1 MSQDRAATTFPQS
14 ASSQE
19 HKCCILC
26 GNKGTQLSN
35 YSNWGAI
42 EKEFLHTHLDRYPPE
57 GSYIC
62 KKHWIEAQRHH
73 TNSHYIPKWKEV
85 HTQEPQKCCIHPQ
98 CCNKFHEKLIKPAF
112 ANITELEELL
122 EVQSSTN
129 NPFLLC
135 PTCYT
140 KLYRQF
146 NPVLNCTS
154 CRAIPKHGQK
164 FCRHS
169 PNSTIVSQYLKDTTG
184 TDLVISPDDWIC
196 TNCYN
201 THCTI
206 IKSIECNQ
214 IGSNEMLAKAIE
226 EWETTTA
233 YNIDKLTKAI
243 LSSVVFVAKYL
254 LAQKAVLLPWACHV
268 FLQVYNVQYTDI
280 KSVQVSLELKDSSV
294 QFSSRWLL
302 HQLIVH
308 LDAYMTHKCVH
319 MKYGTVLYR
328 KGADILATLSWA
340 LSTSNLAG
348 QWSKPEKQKQHD
360 NYPNAETTL
369 KEASIIMNN
378 LIHDEIKRSV
388 EMTSRRALIMLASL
402 TINTVHLPQKLMYQ
416 TNGKNISS
424 VNNARG
430 Q

>member
-26 GNKGTQLSN
+26 GNKGTQLPN

-122 EVQSSTN
+122 EVQSSTD

-135 PTCYT
+135 LTCYT

-154 CRAIPKHGQK
+154 CRAMPKHGQN
-164 FCRHS
+164 FVVIVQIQQLY
-169 PNSTIVSQYLKDTTG
+169 PSTSKIQLALMWSYHQMTG
-184 TDLVISPDDWIC
+184 YV
-196 TNCYN
+196 
-201 THCTI
+201 
-206 IKSIECNQ
+206 
-214 IGSNEMLAKAIE
+214 
-226 EWETTTA
+226 
-233 YNIDKLTKAI
+233 
-243 LSSVVFVAKYL
+243 
-254 LAQKAVLLPWACHV
+254 
-268 FLQVYNVQYTDI
+268 
-280 KSVQVSLELKDSSV
+280 
-294 QFSSRWLL
+294 
-302 HQLIVH
+302 LIVT
-308 LDAYMTHKCVH
+308 TH
-319 MKYGTVLYR
+319 TVLS
-328 KGADILATLSWA
+328 LS
-340 LSTSNLAG
+340 
-348 QWSKPEKQKQHD
+348 Q
-360 NYPNAETTL
+360 
-369 KEASIIMNN
+369 
-378 LIHDEIKRSV
+378 
-388 EMTSRRALIMLASL
+388 
-402 TINTVHLPQKLMYQ
+402 
-416 TNGKNISS
+416 
-424 VNNARG
+424 
-430 Q
+430 